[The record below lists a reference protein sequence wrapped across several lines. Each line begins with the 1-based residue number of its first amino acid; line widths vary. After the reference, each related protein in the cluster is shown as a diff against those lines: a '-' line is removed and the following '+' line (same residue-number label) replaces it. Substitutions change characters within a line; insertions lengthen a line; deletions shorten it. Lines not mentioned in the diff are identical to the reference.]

1 MNTPQV
7 EYSATR
13 RYAVLVAVGVS
24 SMITTITAS
33 MVNVALPTLA
43 EEFRA
48 DITTVQWVALIF
60 FVIVSSLHLTTGR
73 YGDIYGRRGAFAFG
87 CLLFALASL
96 ACGLAPG
103 LGWLIAARVVVAIG
117 AALLQSNGTAILVA
131 VFPASQRSRA
141 LGLWFTLAA
150 GGLALG
156 PPLAGTMIEYLD
168 WRWMFIALTPVAL
181 LSFFLALVSVPPM
194 PGTGEGNFDYISSI
208 LLMGWIVPLVYSINR
223 GFALGVSPELLLA
236 LLVFVVMAAGFAYRT
251 ATAPN
256 PLLDLNLFRR
266 RDFSVGVS
274 IGLTGFACM
283 AAMMLNGPFVL
294 ERVMG
299 VPVFEIGLYMAI
311 YPGVGALLSPT
322 VGVWADR
329 VGAGIPRTLG
339 FAIGALGYTVFA
351 QLGPE
356 TPTIVAA
363 VSLVLIG
370 MGTGLTQTTNNS
382 IIMGSVPR
390 RQLGAAS
397 AFISATRTF
406 GFGAGQSAWGGLFAF
421 LVLLQFAGGRAIDAP
436 TELQAQ
442 GFAVGFYIAGL
453 LMLAAAVVSYWN
465 LHKPGAS
472 AAQATG

>member
-1 MNTPQV
+1 MNNPAI
-7 EYSATR
+7 EYSAAR
-13 RYAVLVAVGVS
+13 RYWVLVAVGVS

-43 EEFRA
+43 EEFQA

-73 YGDIYGRRGAFAFG
+73 YGDMYGRRTAFAAG

-103 LGWLIAARVVVAIG
+103 LGWLIGARVVVAVG

-168 WRWMFIALTPVAL
+168 WRWMFIALTPVAF
-181 LSFFLALVSVPPM
+181 LSFVMALAAVPPM
-194 PGTGEGNFDYISSI
+194 PGTGEGNFDYVSSI
-208 LLMGWIVPLVYSINR
+208 LLMGWVVPLIYGINR
-223 GFALGVSPELLLA
+223 GFATGLTVELYA
-236 LLVFVVMAAGFAYRT
+236 AAIVFILMAFGFAYRT
-251 ATAPN
+251 ATARN

-266 RDFSVGVS
+266 RDFSLGVT
-274 IGLTGFACM
+274 IGLTGFGCM
-283 AAMMLNGPFVL
+283 AALMLNGPFVL

-299 VPVFEIGLYMAI
+299 VPVFQIGLYMAI
-311 YPGVGALLSPT
+311 YPAVGAILSPA

-339 FAIGALGYTVFA
+339 FAVGALGYTLFA
-351 QLGPE
+351 QMGPG
-356 TPTIVAA
+356 TPIAVAA
-363 VSLVLIG
+363 AAMVLVG
-370 MGTGLTQTTNNS
+370 MGTGMTQTTNNS
-382 IIMGSVPR
+382 IIMGSVPQ

-436 TELQAQ
+436 AELQAQ
-442 GFAVGFYIAGL
+442 GFAIGFYIAGV
-453 LMLAAAVVSYWN
+453 LMLAAAALSYWN
-465 LHKPGAS
+465 LLKPGAV
-472 AAQATG
+472 AAQLSA